1 MWAISEGKSSLR
13 VWGCQFLTGAG
24 SYMEGVFQLFWR
36 RGGGF
41 QKLGLSPLF
50 DLYCQPSNCHGALV
64 SFCMLKCYYEHLL
77 KLKVCWKLTQCP
89 PWTHL
94 VLISLCHVL
103 RLCHSFKGCALLSS
117 FQFYV
122 QYLIFFQLNHSH
134 QHPKALNSKR
144 NPLSSHPTNY
154 HSILYFPL
162 FMVSQKSQLPTLVSI
177 SSMLRSCSNLAA
189 RFKHPFWKIEW
200 AFSFLV
206 FILPDISP
214 VFGSVTPN
222 LLL

>member
-1 MWAISEGKSSLR
+1 M
-13 VWGCQFLTGAG
+13 
-24 SYMEGVFQLFWR
+24 
-36 RGGGF
+36 
-41 QKLGLSPLF
+41 GLSVFNRSRLLSGRSIPAILEKGWRLPEIGPQPTFWPLLSAF
-50 DLYCQPSNCHGALV
+50 ELSWRSCVILHAEV
-64 SFCMLKCYYEHLL
+64 LL
-77 KLKVCWKLTQCP
+77 WAFTEAQGLLEMTQWP

-94 VLISLCHVL
+94 VLISLYHVL

-162 FMVSQKSQLPTLVSI
+162 FMVSQKSHLPTLVSI

-189 RFKHPFWKIEW
+189 RFKHPFWKTEW

-214 VFGSVTPN
+214 VFASVTPN